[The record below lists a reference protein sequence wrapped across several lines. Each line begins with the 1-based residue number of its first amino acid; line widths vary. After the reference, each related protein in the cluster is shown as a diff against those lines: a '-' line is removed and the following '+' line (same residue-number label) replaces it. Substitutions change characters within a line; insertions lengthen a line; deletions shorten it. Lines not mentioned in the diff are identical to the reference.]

1 MTEDRLSRTHR
12 VLVGLLAAVLLGGC
26 GPSLISIISYRGHR
40 GFDEPA
46 LTELARMVAKPVSMK
61 AEVLNSLGPPVS
73 IIGQDDG
80 EIFVY
85 RRVAR
90 DTNTID
96 LNPSYVFP
104 LLPPV
109 SLYINTDVSGR
120 DDLLMIFFDEA
131 GRLRGASLRRSVAD
145 VDRSRAARL
154 GEGMREWIE

>member
-1 MTEDRLSRTHR
+1 MTEHRPNRTAC
-12 VLVGLLAAVLLGGC
+12 VLVGLWAAVLLGGC
-26 GPSLISIISYRGHR
+26 GPSLISITSYRGHR
-40 GFDEPA
+40 GFDE
-46 LTELARMVAKPVSMK
+46 LTLAELARLVEKSVSMK
-61 AEVLNSLGPPVS
+61 AEVLSSLGPPVN

-104 LLPPV
+104 GAPPV
-109 SLYINTDVSGR
+109 TLYLNSDVSGR